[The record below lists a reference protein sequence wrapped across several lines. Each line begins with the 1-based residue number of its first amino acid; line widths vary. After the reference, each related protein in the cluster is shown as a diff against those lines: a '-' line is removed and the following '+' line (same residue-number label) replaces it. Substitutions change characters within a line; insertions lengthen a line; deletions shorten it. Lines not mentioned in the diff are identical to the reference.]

1 MRYKGIISLSLL
13 LIHLG
18 SKCVLSRGLSL
29 YIYIYRY
36 VVGATGNETLILY
49 KGFFFFFFPNLV
61 GGML

>member
-29 YIYIYRY
+29 YIYIY
-36 VVGATGNETLILY
+36 VVGATGNETLIL
-49 KGFFFFFFPNLV
+49 
-61 GGML
+61 

>member
-29 YIYIYRY
+29 YIYIERERY
-36 VVGATGNETLILY
+36 VVGATGNETLIL
-49 KGFFFFFFPNLV
+49 
-61 GGML
+61 